1 MNEIVD
7 PPQHRAKESR
17 FVTFSHAD
25 DLPMSSISLPFLN
38 ESHCT
43 TQRVMPL
50 CPRLMYSQ
58 PLQPITNCQNSCS
71 MNQELS
77 PLCPRVRPRGDWN
90 ELVEPPTMKRTS
102 CIRLNLEE
110 NFDLIT
116 DSDSTVILSNV
127 ERCGPMRRRNSDQ
140 ALAA

>member
-7 PPQHRAKESR
+7 PPQPRANESR

-25 DLPMSSISLPFLN
+25 LTMNSISLPFLN
-38 ESHCT
+38 EEHCT

-50 CPRLMYSQ
+50 RPRLMYIQ
-58 PLQPITNCQNSCS
+58 PLQQITNGLKSCS
-71 MNQELS
+71 MNQALS

-90 ELVEPPTMKRTS
+90 EIVEPPMTKRTS
-102 CIRLNLEE
+102 CIRLNIEE
-110 NFDLIT
+110 NFDFIP
-116 DSDSTVILSNV
+116 DSDSTLILSNV
-127 ERCGPMRRRNSDQ
+127 NRCCPMSRRNSDQ